1 MGEETEGMITGLCL
15 FLLSG
20 LVAVSI
26 ARTDYHTKMDHY
38 LYNRL
43 LGNHSGGETQEIRI
57 VGQCAL
63 TITPR
68 IVQIFTRTGIT
79 ILTVT
84 GSVFI
89 AKGTARQ
96 IEQLARHSLVTSLRL
111 SVIQA
116 AKE

>member
-1 MGEETEGMITGLCL
+1 MTSFCL
-15 FLLSG
+15 FLLTG
-20 LVAVSI
+20 LIAVSI
-26 ARTDYHTKMDHY
+26 ARPEYHTKLDSY

-43 LGNHSGGETQEIRI
+43 LGNNTAGEKQEIRI

-63 TITPR
+63 PITPR

-89 AKGTARQ
+89 ARGNAQQ
-96 IEQLARHSLVTSLRL
+96 IEQLARHSLVKSLRL
-111 SVIQA
+111 SVIEA